1 VSAKSERL
9 LTILE
14 TPRLRLRRTRLADV
28 PALVALWL
36 DPEVTRHMGG
46 PREESMLT
54 KVFEEAAENPFAEP
68 YDLWP
73 VEEKTTGEVIGDCG
87 LLSKEIEG
95 VNEIEL
101 VYVIARS
108 RWGRGYA
115 SEIAEALVH
124 HAFEAHGLRRLVS
137 LIEPENAGSER
148 VARKVGMRLERAVL
162 RPGGARRLLYAVEP
176 RLKDGADT

>member
-1 VSAKSERL
+1 MKVTSDVEPN

-14 TPRLRLRRTRLADV
+14 TPRLRLRRTRHPDIPSLI
-28 PALVALWL
+28 ALWT

-46 PREESMLT
+46 PREESLLT
-54 KVFEEAAENPFAEP
+54 RVFTEAAEDPFAER

-73 VEEKTTGEVIGDCG
+73 VEEKITGEVIGDCG
-87 LLSKEIEG
+87 LLQKEIEG

-115 SEIAEALVH
+115 TEMAEALKQYAVETLGH
-124 HAFEAHGLRRLVS
+124 KRLVA
-137 LIEPENAGSER
+137 LVDPENTASER
-148 VARKVGMRLERAVL
+148 VAKKIGMQLEKEVV
-162 RPGGARRLLYAVEP
+162 RPGGDIRRLFVLEDA
-176 RLKDGADT
+176 